1 MALRQRRT
9 KPSRAT
15 GHVSHD
21 AQVRID
27 ERVAQILARRASD
40 RPAAP
45 TTAHARTRTEVGTV
59 GIPRK
64 R

>member
-9 KPSRAT
+9 KPARAT

-27 ERVAQILARRASD
+27 ERVAQILAGRASD
-40 RPAAP
+40 GPAAR
-45 TTAHARTRTEVGTV
+45 TAAPRPPEAGTV
-59 GIPRK
+59 GSRRK

>member
-9 KPSRAT
+9 KPARAT

-21 AQVRID
+21 AQVRVD
-27 ERVAQILARRASD
+27 VRVARILAGRESD
-40 RPAAP
+40 GPAARTDSLRP
-45 TTAHARTRTEVGTV
+45 TAPANV
-59 GIPRK
+59 PRGE